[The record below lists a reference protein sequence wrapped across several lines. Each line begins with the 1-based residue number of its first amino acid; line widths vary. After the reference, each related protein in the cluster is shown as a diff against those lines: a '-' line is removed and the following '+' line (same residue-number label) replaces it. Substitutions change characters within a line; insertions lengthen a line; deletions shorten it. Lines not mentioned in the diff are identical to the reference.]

1 MNFLHFEYVL
11 AILRAGTIRRAAEG
25 LYISP
30 QSLSEHL
37 SRLEGELGAP
47 LFYRTRPLTLTE
59 AGESFVRCA
68 ESCMEARR
76 VMEDELSALRR
87 REASSLVIGV
97 PTGMTPPLM
106 LAFLKRSGLAAAV
119 VTACAGIA
127 LCMFIRLH
135 DCYWY
140 IADVFIA
147 IDEKGFDP
155 KFLVFAGLALGAF
168 LIGEIAVF
176 TRKEKAVKA

>member
-1 MNFLHFEYVL
+1 MTKKGFGFYATIVAAALSLAAGICLQVTGGIFGAMLRNCYDPMVVGLFVGGAVL
-11 AILRAGTIRRAAEG
+11 A
-25 LYISP
+25 
-30 QSLSEHL
+30 
-37 SRLEGELGAP
+37 
-47 LFYRTRPLTLTE
+47 
-59 AGESFVRCA
+59 
-68 ESCMEARR
+68 
-76 VMEDELSALRR
+76 ALLMAFKRY
-87 REASSLVIGV
+87 GV
-97 PTGMTPPLM
+97 
-106 LAFLKRSGLAAAV
+106 AAAAV
-119 VTACAGIA
+119 TALSGIA

-135 DCYWY
+135 DSYWY